1 VRVPAI
7 DVLSEFLE
15 ADPVS
20 VAEVSLGQFLD
31 LDRWPQGEAQWVSD
45 LPGATTTVRIA
56 PGAGRVSIDVRSR
69 DLSIA
74 LALSNVA
81 SVDTTSNHGIKE
93 LRLAFDAR
101 VELQPLRLRL
111 RPDVSLDW

>member
-1 VRVPAI
+1 MRVPAI